1 MNIRRGLLSQLSSFF
16 PFPFFLYK
24 IDLPAD
30 IHGHHA
36 LTKCVLRCEIHFS
49 AVIRCRIHYWTLS
62 HTTFHIDMTLFHWWD
77 PGLSF
82 SGFQARHVKLF
93 IMCFLDILHSH
104 WTCSYISHQN
114 TDIIVAFHTQQKFLY
129 KFAQPYCAQEWFYD
143 IIQRPFMQ
151 KAASFFKEVGG
162 YWIRKKIS
170 YLRSPF
176 PFLPFSTCGQRYMN
190 KKISCTFELRPYT
203 TKPTAS
209 RPICAVKQ
217 LMAESVLW
225 WGTTWEYSVL

>member
-1 MNIRRGLLSQLSSFF
+1 VNIRRGLLSQLSSFF

-49 AVIRCRIHYWTLS
+49 AAIRCRIHYWTLS
-62 HTTFHIDMTLFHWWD
+62 HTTFHTDMMLFHWWD

-114 TDIIVAFHTQQKFLY
+114 TDIIVAFHTQQK
-129 KFAQPYCAQEWFYD
+129 
-143 IIQRPFMQ
+143 
-151 KAASFFKEVGG
+151 
-162 YWIRKKIS
+162 IS
-170 YLRSPF
+170 LQICSTLLCTGVTLRHHSK
-176 PFLPFSTCGQRYMN
+176 TIY
-190 KKISCTFELRPYT
+190 
-203 TKPTAS
+203 
-209 RPICAVKQ
+209 
-217 LMAESVLW
+217 AESSFIFQRGWRVLNPQENFVPSLPLSFPALLHLW
-225 WGTTWEYSVL
+225 SAVYE